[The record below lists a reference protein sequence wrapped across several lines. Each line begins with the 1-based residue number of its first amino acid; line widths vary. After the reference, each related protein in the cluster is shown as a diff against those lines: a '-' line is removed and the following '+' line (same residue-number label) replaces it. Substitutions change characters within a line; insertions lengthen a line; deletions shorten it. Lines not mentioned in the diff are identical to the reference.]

1 MTQSRPQPLVDTN
14 PALTQLRWQVRL
26 LVIATVMTL
35 LFASREAGLSLLA
48 GAGIAVIGQSYFVW
62 RAFRHAGAISAKQ
75 IVQGF
80 YRGEAG
86 KFMLTAA
93 LFATVFLAFDAV
105 KPGWL
110 FTGFIL
116 EQLVAWIVPLTM
128 RATQQ

>member
-1 MTQSRPQPLVDTN
+1 MTPSKPQPLVDIN
-14 PALTQLRWQVRL
+14 PALIQLRWQVRL
-26 LVIATVMTL
+26 LVISTVLTL
-35 LFASREAGLSLLA
+35 LLVNRAAGLSVLA
-48 GAGIAVIGQSYFVW
+48 GAGIAVIGQGYFVW

-86 KFMLTAA
+86 KFLLTAA
-93 LFATVFLAFDAV
+93 LFATVFLAYAAV